1 MKNRN
6 RNFKFFSKKKKK
18 QEFPSLKA
26 LRLISFVTGTTG
38 TALALRRALEE
49 RIKNLKHQQIVLQNK
64 KQAQSEEA
72 ALIIA
77 SFIGGA
83 ITGAIS
89 ALLLTPESGGDLRQ
103 RIAGYFGNDNGSYM
117 DVEEMTKKAEDE
129 VAEAEKKVNGKV

>member
-1 MKNRN
+1 MKSRN
-6 RNFKFFSKKKKK
+6 RDFNFFSKKKKK
-18 QEFPSLKA
+18 QKLPSLEA

-64 KQAQSEEA
+64 KQAQSEEV

-77 SFIGGA
+77 GFIGGA

-89 ALLLTPESGGDLRQ
+89 ALLLTPESGGDLRK
-103 RIAGYFGNDNGSYM
+103 RIAGYFENDNGSYL
-117 DVEEMTKKAEDE
+117 DTEGIAKKAEE
-129 VAEAEKKVNGKV
+129 KASEAEKKVNGNA